1 MWSRHPY
8 CLYQE
13 EKPPFWGGFFL
24 FFGIFFTRIT
34 IFAFL
39 LSRIILY
46 YFSKC
51 Y

>member
-1 MWSRHPY
+1 M
-8 CLYQE
+8 
-13 EKPPFWGGFFL
+13 
-24 FFGIFFTRIT
+24 FFGIFFTKIT
-34 IFAFL
+34 IFAYL